1 MHFRTMGYRCV
12 GGATS
17 AQMLDEKR
25 RRKAKVYLT
34 LVNMQKV
41 TRVPLLGVSK
51 GDSHKS

>member
-1 MHFRTMGYRCV
+1 MYFRTMGYRWV

-17 AQMLDEKR
+17 AQMLDEK